1 MVVDSDAVIVMLAVP
16 SNETPLIVL
25 AVANFVAVVAVV
37 AVVALPLKLAV
48 IVPALKFP
56 LASLATT
63 FEAVFAD
70 VASTAKV
77 PDVVIVPPVKYEPP
91 ATLVTVPVVEL
102 VPAPIAVL
110 KVAASSALT
119 VLSALN
125 LGNVIADG
133 FVKVNIF
140 PPTVVAPN
148 DVLPVAAVNPVAPP
162 SHLFLS
168 VYAVSQFVCEV
179 VVGIE
184 YPLVKVN
191 ARVPLDVIGEPVT
204 ASPVGVLIATEVT
217 VPVLAVAPVAMPLS
231 LVLSSPLIK
240 PAFPAATTKG
250 IVALVPSELV
260 TIPFV
265 VEAV

>member
-25 AVANFVAVVAVV
+25 AVVSFVAVAEFPVQLADDPVMLTPKVVLQAVAVPAFRYIGNVLDPIVVLPNFVAVVAVV

-56 LASLATT
+56 IESLATT

-91 ATLVTVPVVEL
+91 ITLVTVPVVEL

-110 KVAASSALT
+110 KVVASSALT

-125 LGNVIADG
+125 LGKVIADG

-140 PPTVVAPN
+140 PPTVVDPS
-148 DVLPVAAVNPVAPP
+148 DVLPVEAVNPVEPP

-168 VYAVSQFVCEV
+168 V
-179 VVGIE
+179 
-184 YPLVKVN
+184 
-191 ARVPLDVIGEPVT
+191 
-204 ASPVGVLIATEVT
+204 
-217 VPVLAVAPVAMPLS
+217 
-231 LVLSSPLIK
+231 
-240 PAFPAATTKG
+240 
-250 IVALVPSELV
+250 
-260 TIPFV
+260 
-265 VEAV
+265 